1 MTVREQCRRRCKISI
16 ESAGFV
22 MGSEPAKTIERRP
35 CAYSYETSSAFSG
48 EATRISHQPEEPLAD
63 CGLRPVFQPSGWG
76 EGTACFRRCCPCR
89 RPVTDGGRARG
100 LCWGDWECATRLG
113 GRPVSAERGPLVW
126 VQRSDE
132 LFASQHRVL
141 CAARWQTHS
150 ISSSDLHFWRPAS
163 APNLRVCAPLPV
175 PLLLGSAR
183 ARPPS
188 LSRAHGSSAR
198 WCFWGL
204 EVLHCERRAPACPP
218 QQVLL
223 VCHLSARM
231 HATAAAT
238 KRRALLGGLL
248 TGRHAALIRCRGRP
262 ACEWSEWMKDA
273 MNQGLAPAWPGS
285 AAPSSILRTTVF
297 VGAALARSRTR
308 PGRRLRGSTSRPCL
322 CPAQLGSVRARVLL
336 HEWVPSGRP
345 IDGSHIA
352 DGD

>member
-89 RPVTDGGRARG
+89 RPVTDVGRARG

-132 LFASQHRVL
+132 LFASQHRVH

-150 ISSSDLHFWRPAS
+150 ISSSDLHLAAS
-163 APNLRVCAPLPV
+163 VSPQ
-175 PLLLGSAR
+175 
-183 ARPPS
+183 
-188 LSRAHGSSAR
+188 
-198 WCFWGL
+198 
-204 EVLHCERRAPACPP
+204 PAC
-218 QQVLL
+218 L
-223 VCHLSARM
+223 R
-231 HATAAAT
+231 ATASPTAA
-238 KRRALLGGLL
+238 R
-248 TGRHAALIRCRGRP
+248 
-262 ACEWSEWMKDA
+262 
-273 MNQGLAPAWPGS
+273 
-285 AAPSSILRTTVF
+285 
-297 VGAALARSRTR
+297 
-308 PGRRLRGSTSRPCL
+308 
-322 CPAQLGSVRARVLL
+322 VRARQAAVA
-336 HEWVPSGRP
+336 
-345 IDGSHIA
+345 IA
-352 DGD
+352 GAWLFCTLVFLGP